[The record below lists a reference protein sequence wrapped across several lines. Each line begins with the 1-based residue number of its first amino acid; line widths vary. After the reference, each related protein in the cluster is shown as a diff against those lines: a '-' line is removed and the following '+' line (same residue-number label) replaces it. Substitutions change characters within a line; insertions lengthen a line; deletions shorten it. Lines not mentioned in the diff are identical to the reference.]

1 MGFRTVHTRKTVE
14 KMISWCEN
22 FPMVTIDVPHCP
34 EDNGTLPKDPLEAVE
49 DENELIRIKSD

>member
-1 MGFRTVHTRKTVE
+1 
-14 KMISWCEN
+14 MISWCEN

-49 DENELIRIKSD
+49 DENELIRIKSN